1 MKPKNLLNELAD
13 LKVKSVEFSGGGEPT
28 THPDII
34 EIIRHAK
41 SLGLNIGIVTNGNS
55 LEKLFPVLDA
65 FTFIRISLDAATK
78 DKYQFVHG
86 VNTFESVIN
95 NISVMIN
102 LS

>member
-1 MKPKNLLNELAD
+1 MLNELAD
-13 LKVKSVEFSGGGEPT
+13 PKVKSVEFSGGGEPT

>member
-1 MKPKNLLNELAD
+1 MLNELAD

-34 EIIRHAK
+34 EIIRHEK

-65 FTFIRISLDAATK
+65 FTFIRISLDAATTK